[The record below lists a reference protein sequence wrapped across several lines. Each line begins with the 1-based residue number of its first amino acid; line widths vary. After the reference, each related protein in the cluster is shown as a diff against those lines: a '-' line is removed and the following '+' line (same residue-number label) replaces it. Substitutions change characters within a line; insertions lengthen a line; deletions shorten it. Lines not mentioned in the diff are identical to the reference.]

1 MMDTWVDEQIINEY
15 GGYVQPLMND
25 DYPVIDF
32 VNEEKVVSLLE
43 ARGYI
48 CTRDDD
54 LVWKAIWG
62 E

>member
-1 MMDTWVDEQIINEY
+1 
-15 GGYVQPLMND
+15 MND
-25 DYPVIDF
+25 GYPVIGLD
-32 VNEEKVVSLLE
+32 NEEKVVSLLE

-54 LVWKAIWG
+54 RVWKAIWG